1 MAVIHEELVLADR
14 FSATFNKYIEAAK
27 SSGDY
32 TKEVASASQMAKTE
46 ASLLAS
52 ALNVEAAQAKAA
64 EAGQRQLAAASK
76 ADAAASN
83 AAAAAA
89 RAKAASLNEAAAA
102 ARLEAASSA
111 AAAAESRAKAAS
123 YNEAAAA
130 ARAEAAQAKAASAA
144 QDKMNSS
151 MRQGASAASG
161 LESRLLSL
169 ARAYVSLRGAQSF
182 VELADTFTQTTARL
196 ERMNDGM
203 QDTAELQNMIYQAA
217 QRSRGAYQETADMVA
232 KLGTLAPDAFSSNKE
247 LVAFAEQINKQFALA
262 GASGQGAQAALLQ
275 LTQAMSSGVLRGEE
289 LNSVLE
295 QAPTIAQAI
304 ARYMGVTVGEMRE
317 LASEG
322 KITAQVVKN
331 ALFDA
336 AKDTNAAFD
345 KIPLTFGQA
354 WTMAGNA
361 AVKAM
366 EPAMTRLNDLLN
378 SDLGRSAVN
387 GLIAAFE
394 LLGSAASGVVDLLAM
409 GAQWVADNWDLV
421 QAVLIGVGAAALVAG
436 AHMAAAAIHSAVA
449 WAAANWSLLLVAAGV
464 ALIIYM
470 LRQMGAT
477 WEEIAGV
484 VGGVLGVMYAAVM
497 NTFVVPAQ
505 NAFARL
511 ANFVGN
517 LFTNPLAAVKM
528 LFLDMARTVLG
539 YMSNVAHGIENLI
552 NKIPGMSVNL
562 TSGIDN
568 IYRMVQSASQ
578 NVKSA
583 SGWKEYVKA
592 WDFVDYSGA
601 WNSGYSKGSGI
612 GRALDNFNVND
623 LLGGFSGG
631 GANTGLPAAPDAS
644 GVPDTLKGI
653 KGDTAAI
660 KRSVSLS
667 EEDVKLLVDM
677 AERRYVNNINLT
689 AQTPVITING
699 QNTGNTEEDLRWLE
713 NALQKILTEQAASH
727 TDMSYK

>member
-144 QDKMNSS
+144 QDRMNNS

-336 AKDTNAAFD
+336 AEDTNAAFD

-409 GAQWVADNWDLV
+409 GAQWVADNWDFVCTVLQFAGGV
-421 QAVLIGVGAAALVAG
+421 ILALTALSVGSAIAQAAAWAVVNWPILLFIALIGAVVTAMYAMGMSSEEVFGIIGAGLGWLYALGYNLVASAWNLIATFAEFFANVFDNPVTAVANLFLGLFNFIMDVVSAAAGAIDALLGSNISGAVRGFQNSVNDFVHDIFGENQVKVERMEQINYKDVMAEWGAA
-436 AHMAAAAIHSAVA
+436 
-449 WAAANWSLLLVAAGV
+449 
-464 ALIIYM
+464 
-470 LRQMGAT
+470 
-477 WEEIAGV
+477 
-484 VGGVLGVMYAAVM
+484 
-497 NTFVVPAQ
+497 
-505 NAFARL
+505 
-511 ANFVGN
+511 
-517 LFTNPLAAVKM
+517 
-528 LFLDMARTVLG
+528 
-539 YMSNVAHGIENLI
+539 
-552 NKIPGMSVNL
+552 
-562 TSGIDN
+562 
-568 IYRMVQSASQ
+568 
-578 NVKSA
+578 
-583 SGWKEYVKA
+583 
-592 WDFVDYSGA
+592 
-601 WNSGYSKGSGI
+601 GSGL